1 MTEALPM
8 AGAPA
13 NANVNLAGLTKNDYR
28 GAPSTL
34 CQGCGHNSISNQ
46 IIAALYEMNTVPED
60 VMKFSGIGCSS
71 KSPTYFLNRTFGF
84 NSLHG
89 RMPSIATGALFAN
102 ANMKGIGVSG
112 DGDSASI
119 GMGQFKHIMRRNVN
133 MVYIVENNG
142 VYGLTKGQFSATAE
156 KGLQL
161 KKQGENPYMPIDI
174 CMEAVISNAT
184 FVARSFAGN
193 PKQVKEILKAAIAHE
208 GIAVLDIISPCVTF
222 NDQATA
228 FHSYAWGKEH
238 EQPLHEISYVAPR
251 NEIMLEREMEEGE
264 VREVA
269 MHDGSTIILK
279 NLEKSFDPTNRFEA
293 MRVMEEAQRNNWLV
307 TGLLYINQNKP
318 TLTTTYDLVE
328 TPLNRLT
335 QADLRPDRS
344 AIDKVNALMF

>member
-1 MTEALPM
+1 M

-13 NANVNLAGLTKNDYR
+13 NTNAAGLTKNDYR

-46 IIAALYEMNTVPED
+46 IVTALYEMNVVPED

-89 RMPSIATGALFAN
+89 RMPSIATGALFAD
-102 ANMKGIGVSG
+102 AHMKGIGVSG
-112 DGDSASI
+112 DGDTASI
-119 GMGQFKHIMRRNVN
+119 GMGQFKHVMRRNVN

-161 KKQGENPYMPIDI
+161 KKQGENPYMPVDI
-174 CMEAVISNAT
+174 CMEALVSNAT

-193 PKQVKEILKAAIAHE
+193 PKQVKELLKAALSHN
-208 GIAVLDIISPCVTF
+208 GIAILDIISPCVTF
-222 NDQATA
+222 NNQDNAY
-228 FHSYAWGKEH
+228 HSYAWGKDH
-238 EQPLHEISYVAPR
+238 EEPLHEISYIAPR
-251 NEIMLEREMEEGE
+251 NEIMLEREMMEGE
-264 VREVA
+264 IREVA
-269 MHDGSTIILK
+269 MHDGSTVILK
-279 NLEKSFDPTNRFEA
+279 NLEKGYDPTNRIEA

-307 TGLLYINQNKP
+307 TGLLYVNTQKP
-318 TLTTTYDLVE
+318 TLTSIYNLVD

-335 QADLRPDRS
+335 EADLRPER
-344 AIDKVNALMF
+344 AMIDKVNALMF